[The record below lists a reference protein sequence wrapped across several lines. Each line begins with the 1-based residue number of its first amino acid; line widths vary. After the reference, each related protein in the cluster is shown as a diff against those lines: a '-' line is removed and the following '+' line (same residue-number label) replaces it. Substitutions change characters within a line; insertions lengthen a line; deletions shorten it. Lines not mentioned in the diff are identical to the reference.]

1 MRQLNAIKRALDH
14 KKLRVKGKIS
24 PDWQLHTSK
33 SAKAQPNLVCDVAG
47 MDYSGMLHFDGT
59 FELIA
64 MDLL

>member
-1 MRQLNAIKRALDH
+1 MRQLNRALDP
-14 KKLRVKGKIS
+14 KKLRVKGRIS

-33 SAKAQPNLVCDVAG
+33 SAKAQPNLVCNVAG